1 MVRPGRERLYGRV
14 EVDETYVGG
23 PEQGGKRGRGT
34 ENKEIVVIAVEVH
47 SPKGF
52 GRARMQRIPDVSG
65 ISLVPFIRAAVE
77 SGSEI
82 LTDGWRAYND
92 LPKHGYEHSKTV
104 LSDTGD
110 PAHVAMPG
118 TPNRVAVEAM
128 ATLHSP
134 GSCQR

>member
-1 MVRPGRERLYGRV
+1 MITHAISRSLTGGSPTRLLVVAIFFGFAGPKDTNVNDVVPKSRLGLLREAIC
-14 EVDETYVGG
+14 
-23 PEQGGKRGRGT
+23 
-34 ENKEIVVIAVEVH
+34 IV
-47 SPKGF
+47 
-52 GRARMQRIPDVSG
+52 
-65 ISLVPFIRAAVE
+65 
-77 SGSEI
+77 
-82 LTDGWRAYND
+82 ND
-92 LPKHGYEHSKTV
+92 LPKHGYKHSKTV

>member
-1 MVRPGRERLYGRV
+1 MEERSGPVAGIDYPRNFEEFNRRFADEAACRSYIFGFAGPKDANVNDVVPKSRLGLLREAIC
-14 EVDETYVGG
+14 
-23 PEQGGKRGRGT
+23 
-34 ENKEIVVIAVEVH
+34 IV
-47 SPKGF
+47 
-52 GRARMQRIPDVSG
+52 
-65 ISLVPFIRAAVE
+65 
-77 SGSEI
+77 
-82 LTDGWRAYND
+82 ND
-92 LPKHGYEHSKTV
+92 LPKHGYKHSKTV